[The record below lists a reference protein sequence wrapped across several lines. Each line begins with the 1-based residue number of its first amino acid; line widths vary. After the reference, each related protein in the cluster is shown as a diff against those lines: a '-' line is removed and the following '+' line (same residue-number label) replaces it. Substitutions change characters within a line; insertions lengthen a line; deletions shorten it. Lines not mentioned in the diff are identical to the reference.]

1 MKEQSNNYTPESA
14 KPKTIQ
20 SPKISNEPSD
30 LKKMIKEAVR
40 ETLKEQ
46 GLIAESTEKTNEIFS
61 FKVGKH
67 IFEGKITKVKK
78 IS

>member
-1 MKEQSNNYTPESA
+1 
-14 KPKTIQ
+14 
-20 SPKISNEPSD
+20 
-30 LKKMIKEAVR
+30 MIKEAVR